1 MAHLSEGTLRRM
13 VDDPDAH
20 TGADARHFETC
31 AECKA
36 RYETVAGDARAI
48 TSLMAAPELKVD
60 VASAF
65 NRVRS
70 APAARPRFGFRL
82 PVLRPGS
89 RPMVLA
95 FAATVAL
102 AGLVVTAIA
111 QGGSLIT
118 PTTVEPVPITV
129 ADMQALSQLSAYGS
143 LSWTTKPNL
152 QIVTSATEA
161 ESISGLKPPIVA
173 KLPAGVSSTVTYA
186 ATPKAVAVFTFSKDK
201 AAAAA
206 SSAGKNLPALPAGID
221 GAKMTV
227 SIGPAVAEIYGNM
240 TPPKAGSDITQ
251 AAPPQ
256 MVIVKSNAPV
266 ATSTQVTAQQLED
279 YLLSVPGISPEL
291 SKAIK
296 AIGPGGATLPIPV
309 PVEYATSSKVKVDVP
324 GGKTVDGVALG
335 DNTGVGAGV
344 IWINNYVY
352 AVAGTIKL
360 SDALEIAN
368 HLT

>member
-1 MAHLSEGTLRRM
+1 M
-13 VDDPDAH
+13 VDDPDAN
-20 TGADARHFETC
+20 TGAGGARHIETC

-48 TSLMAAPELKVD
+48 TSLLAAPALNVD

-70 APAARPRFGFRL
+70 APTARPRFGFRL
-82 PVLRPGS
+82 PVMRPGS

-95 FAATVAL
+95 FATMIAL
-102 AGLVVTAIA
+102 VGLVVTAIA

-143 LSWTTKPNL
+143 LTWTTKPNL
-152 QIVTSATEA
+152 QIVTSAAEA
-161 ESISGLKPPIVA
+161 ESISGLKPPTATNV
-173 KLPAGVSSTVTYA
+173 PSTVSKTVTYA

-201 AAAAA
+201 ATSAAAGT
-206 SSAGKNLPALPAGID
+206 GKNLPVLPAGME
-221 GAKMTV
+221 GAQMTV
-227 SIGPAVAEIYGNM
+227 SIGPAVAAIYGNM
-240 TPPKAGSDITQ
+240 TPPKAGSDMTQ
-251 AAPPQ
+251 ADLPQ

-266 ATSTQVTAQQLED
+266 ATSTQVTVKQLEE

-291 SKAIK
+291 TKAIK
-296 AIGPGGATLPIPV
+296 ALGSGTTLPIPV
-309 PVEYATSSKVKVDVP
+309 PVEYATSSKVTVQDVA
-324 GGKTVDGVALG
+324 GVALG

-344 IWINNYVY
+344 IWVKNGVVY
-352 AVAGTIKL
+352 AVVGTIKL
-360 SDALEIAN
+360 SDALDIAN

>member
-1 MAHLSEGTLRRM
+1 M

-20 TGADARHFETC
+20 TGADARHLETC
-31 AECKA
+31 PDCKA

-48 TSLMAAPELKVD
+48 TSLLAAPLLKVD

-70 APAARPRFGFRL
+70 APAAPRFGFRL
-82 PVLRPGS
+82 PVMRPGS
-89 RPMVLA
+89 RPVVLA
-95 FAATVAL
+95 LAATIAL
-102 AGLVVTAIA
+102 AGLIVTAIA
-111 QGGSLIT
+111 QGGTILT

-129 ADMQALSQLSAYGS
+129 ADMQALSQLSAYGT
-143 LSWTTKPNL
+143 LTWTTKPNL
-152 QIVTSATEA
+152 QIVTSAAEA
-161 ESISGLKPPIVA
+161 ESISGLKPPTVA

-201 AAAAA
+201 AATAA
-206 SSAGKNLPALPAGID
+206 SSAGKKLPALPAGID
-221 GAKMTV
+221 GAQMTV

-240 TPPKAGSDITQ
+240 TPPKAGTDMTQ
-251 AAPPQ
+251 ADLPT
-256 MVIVKSNAPV
+256 MVIVKSYAPV
-266 ATSTQVTAQQLED
+266 ATSTQVSAQQLED

-291 SKAIK
+291 AKAIK
-296 AIGPGGATLPIPV
+296 AIGPGGTTLPV
-309 PVEYATSSKVKVDVP
+309 PVPVQYATSSKVKVNVP

-344 IWINNYVY
+344 VWVNNSFVY
-352 AVAGTIKL
+352 AIAGTIKL
-360 SDALEIAN
+360 SDALELAN

>member
-1 MAHLSEGTLRRM
+1 VAHLSEGTLRRI

-20 TGADARHFETC
+20 TGADARHLETC

-36 RYETVAGDARAI
+36 RFETVAGDARAI

-65 NRVRS
+65 NMVRS

-82 PVLRPGS
+82 PVMRPGS

-95 FAATVAL
+95 FAATIAL
-102 AGLVVTAIA
+102 AGLIVTAIA
-111 QGGSLIT
+111 QGGTILS
-118 PTTVEPVPITV
+118 PTTVEPVPVTV
-129 ADMQALSQLSAYGS
+129 ADMQALSQLSAYGN
-143 LSWTTKPNL
+143 LTWTTKPNL
-152 QIVTSATEA
+152 QIVTSPAEA
-161 ESISGLKPPIVA
+161 ESISGLKPPTVA

-206 SSAGKNLPALPAGID
+206 SGAGKNLPALPAGMD
-221 GAKMTV
+221 GAQLTV
-227 SIGPAVAEIYGNM
+227 SIGPAVAEIFGNM
-240 TPPKAGSDITQ
+240 TAPKAGTDVTQ
-251 AAPPQ
+251 ADLPQ
-256 MVIVKSNAPV
+256 MIIVKSNTPL
-266 ATSTQVTAQQLED
+266 ATSTQVTVQQLEA

-291 SKAIK
+291 TKAIK
-296 AIGPGGATLPIPV
+296 AIGSGTTLPVPV
-309 PVEYATSSKVKVDVP
+309 PVEYATSSKVTVQDVA
-324 GGKTVDGVALG
+324 GVGLG

-344 IWINNYVY
+344 IWVKNGNVY
-352 AVAGTIKL
+352 AVVGTIKL
-360 SDALEIAN
+360 SDAIDVAN